1 MHTATFL
8 CECLCACERLAS
20 LLLALFIP
28 IVFLLIIIHRVISLI
43 YWCAQTDTIF
53 CHLYLLCLCFLGL
66 ILVCHAEKA
75 LCPKEIL
82 WPLAQNTMVWLGLCV
97 LLLWAL
103 VRVDSISQNGWS
115 FMLVHVIPA
124 GLGYISLPLW
134 WFSQLNHEVT
144 FIYAIIIHLFT
155 YTLRQ
160 NEISQC
166 KLNALINREEQ
177 MLMNTLLVCFR
188 GHSHRP

>member
-28 IVFLLIIIHRVISLI
+28 IVFSLIIIHRVISLI

-115 FMLVHVIPA
+115 FMLVHVHTGWF
-124 GLGYISLPLW
+124 GLYFSASLMI
-134 WFSQLNHEVT
+134 FTAKSRGD
-144 FIYAIIIHLFT
+144 IHIRNNNTSL